1 MEEKKF
7 NSEDRN
13 EVMKEERKEE
23 VSAKMKEPARQARN
37 ANRLHQFRRI
47 LRYYLK
53 KCPMATI
60 LILSVIVVMVSSIFL
75 TVFGRYQFRI
85 SFDHPLFVSVM
96 RKEYKEVKDKKRSK
110 ASEQEEGKDA
120 AQTADALADAATTE
134 ELVVGIPTEYEE
146 YKKTK
151 VTSPY
156 YSDPGKVALTT
167 NYPYI
172 TVDKSYY
179 EDALFIGDS
188 RVEGLKLYSQMDNA
202 TYYCKQGIS
211 VYNMMTEKIAK
222 VKGKATTI
230 PKALKQKKFNKI
242 FIMVGINELGVQ
254 DTETYAKKYSENIA
268 EIKKLQPD
276 AVIFI
281 MAVMKVTDNYA
292 SQSDI
297 VNNVNI
303 NDKNVAAAGLAN
315 GIDIFYIDMN
325 PCVTKKNGGVRS
337 DYTWDGI
344 HLKAEY
350 YDIWDEFLNTHGLPN
365 EMFPAYA
372 NMTEAPVEETEVP
385 TEEK

>member
-1 MEEKKF
+1 MEDKQRKTDNNAENNTKF
-7 NSEDRN
+7 NTDNMKDTNSEKGKVA
-13 EVMKEERKEE
+13 E
-23 VSAKMKEPARQARN
+23 
-37 ANRLHQFRRI
+37 LIRRVRTI
-47 LRYYLK
+47 FRYYFK

-60 LILSVIVVMVSSIFL
+60 LILSIVVVMVSSLFL
-75 TVFGRYQFRI
+75 TVFGRYRFVI

-96 RKEYKEVKDKKRSK
+96 RKEYKERDAKKEISK
-110 ASEQEEGKDA
+110 NGEN
-120 AQTADALADAATTE
+120 TADATDAANATETTE
-134 ELVVGIPTEYEE
+134 QLIVGIPTEYEE
-146 YKKTK
+146 YEKTK

-156 YSDPGKVALTT
+156 YSDPGKIALTT

-179 EDALFIGDS
+179 DDALFIGDS
-188 RVEGLKLYSQMDNA
+188 RVEGLKMYSQMDNA

-211 VYNMMTEKIAK
+211 VYNMMTEKIGK
-222 VKGKATTI
+222 LKGKDTTI
-230 PKALKQKKFNKI
+230 PKALKHKKFNKI

-254 DTETYAKKYSENIA
+254 DTESYAKKYSENIA

-281 MAVMKVTDNYA
+281 MAVMKVTDDYA

-325 PCVTKKNGGVRS
+325 PCVTKNNGGVRS

-350 YDIWDEFLNTHGLPN
+350 YDIWDEFLYTHGLPN

-372 NMTEAPVEETEVP
+372 NTTKAPVEQG
-385 TEEK
+385 TEEIGEEAAE